1 MPQLSGEKLIISSS
15 KANIPDLRLI
25 SNLSSDFH
33 LLVIENSD
41 PQYEARLLQSLFVN
55 SNGDDIEPENYILFD
70 VKIEIAPI
78 I

>member
-55 SNGDDIEPENYILFD
+55 SNRNNIKSENPILFD
-70 VKIEIAPI
+70 IKIEVASI